1 MKRNLTDAMQFLNEE
16 ERKELANLL
25 IKAEG
30 RRKKRENTHAEHQ
43 FLFLGCQCECHEEM
57 GKRKQGKDRLPKSCM
72 ADMNAFLQMVCVF
85 CREHGCCECLRERER
100 EGEEELP
107 L

>member
-1 MKRNLTDAMQFLNEE
+1 MKRDLKDAMKFMTEDE
-16 ERKELANLL
+16 KRELLSLL
-25 IKAEG
+25 AKAEA
-30 RRKKRENTHAEHQ
+30 RERKRENAYEEHQ

-72 ADMNAFLQMVCVF
+72 ADMNAFLQMVCGF
-85 CREHGCCECLRERER
+85 CREHGCCQCLEEER